1 MVAVSGIAAPGALPH
16 WRVWALALGLAVLAI
31 PTIITLGNQE
41 WSRDSGAHGPLVL
54 GTAAWLFWRARG
66 EFRDAATEGSRWLTT
81 LGFLLAL
88 PMYVFGRAYGFI
100 SLEVAGLYGVFI
112 SMLHAEF
119 GLKALFKNWFPIFY
133 LAFLIPP
140 PGWLM
145 DDLTAPLKL
154 FASWV
159 ATDGL
164 QFFGLP
170 ISREGVTLIVGHYQL
185 LVEDACSGMNSLTGL
200 VAISLFY
207 IYLLRNASWRY
218 SLFLACF
225 VIPIAVAANIVRI
238 VILVLL
244 TYFFGDAV
252 AQGFLHQTAGLV
264 LFATSLSLVFVIDN
278 LASRFWPRAKGQPA

>member
-1 MVAVSGIAAPGALPH
+1 VAAVSGLSVPRALPH
-16 WRVWALALGLAVLAI
+16 WRFWVLALGLAVLAI

-54 GTAAWLFWRARG
+54 GTAAWLFWRARD
-66 EFRDAATEGSRWLTT
+66 EFKAVGTAGSHWLTT
-81 LGFLLAL
+81 LGFLVSL
-88 PMYVFGRAYGFI
+88 PFYVFGRAYGFL
-100 SLEVAGLYGVFI
+100 SLEVAGLYGAFI
-112 SMLHAEF
+112 SILHAEF
-119 GLKALFKNWFPIFY
+119 GFKALLKNWFPIFY
-133 LAFLIPP
+133 LGFLVPP
-140 PGWLM
+140 PSWFM

-164 QFFGLP
+164 MVFGIP
-170 ISREGVTLIVGHYQL
+170 ISREGVTLVVGSYQL

-225 VIPIAVAANIVRI
+225 VIPIAVVANIVRI

-252 AQGFLHQTAGLV
+252 AQGFLHQAAGLV
-264 LFATSLSLVFVIDN
+264 LFTTSLILVFAIDS
-278 LASRFWPRAKGQPA
+278 LASRLWPRPKEQVA